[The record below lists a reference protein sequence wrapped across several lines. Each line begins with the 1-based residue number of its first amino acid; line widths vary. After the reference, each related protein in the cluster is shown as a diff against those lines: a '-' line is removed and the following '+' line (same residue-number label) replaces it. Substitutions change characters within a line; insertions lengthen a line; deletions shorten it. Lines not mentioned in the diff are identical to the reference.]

1 MAPQSSSKLLPL
13 SGWIFGYPLDFFCS
27 LWALVHTVLLLTLVN
42 SNSIPTIGENLHSL
56 SFKLQEFT
64 INPIYA
70 TSITILKN
78 QTGSPCSID
87 SIENQAL
94 VWSCKMP

>member
-13 SGWIFGYPLDFFCS
+13 SGWIFGYPLDFFCF
-27 LWALVHTVLLLTLVN
+27 LWALVNTVLLLTLV
-42 SNSIPTIGENLHSL
+42 NSIPTIGENLHSL
-56 SFKLQEFT
+56 SFKLKEFT

-78 QTGSPCSID
+78 QTGSPCSI
-87 SIENQAL
+87 ENQAL